1 MSEILLGSCGSD
13 SKAVDIVRG
22 ILNHTKLRAAL
33 NNDLTIQDGSS
44 STNVDS
50 DVVTE
55 LIASRPIDR
64 LKKGARGSSE

>member
-1 MSEILLGSCGSD
+1 VSEILLGSCGSD
-13 SKAVDIVRG
+13 SKETDIVRG
-22 ILNHTKLRAAL
+22 VLNHTKPRAAL
-33 NNDLTIQDGSS
+33 NNELTTQGGSS